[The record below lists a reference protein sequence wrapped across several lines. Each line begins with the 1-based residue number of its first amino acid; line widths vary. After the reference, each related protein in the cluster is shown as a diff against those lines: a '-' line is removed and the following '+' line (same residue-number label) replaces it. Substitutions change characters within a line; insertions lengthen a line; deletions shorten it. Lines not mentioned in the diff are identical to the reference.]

1 MREGFC
7 RFVPGCVLFG
17 EFFLIRPGV
26 QRDRS
31 VRDGWLLG
39 GLWWSTAVM
48 QRGCETQAFTPG
60 FSRPYS
66 RVFCVLSLVG
76 AGPFRLGFVALL
88 FGRLIHVASSCWSC
102 FVRAVRSSW
111 LRWRAGSP
119 SYLLASLFCVT
130 DNIMKALGGATL
142 DGTICVRS
150 RLSTHSYVCFR
161 NPSSFGCFISANL
174 VKLKSALQQ

>member
-1 MREGFC
+1 MMREGFC

-66 RVFCVLSLVG
+66 RVFCVLPLVG

-88 FGRLIHVASSCWSC
+88 FGRFMWRLRVGRALLGR
-102 FVRAVRSSW
+102 FVRLGCGGGRVARVTCW
-111 LRWRAGSP
+111 LH
-119 SYLLASLFCVT
+119 FFV
-130 DNIMKALGGATL
+130 
-142 DGTICVRS
+142 
-150 RLSTHSYVCFR
+150 
-161 NPSSFGCFISANL
+161 
-174 VKLKSALQQ
+174 